1 MENDTIN
8 PVVILKGL
16 ALLTAIPVVAMA
28 LWGEYFWRYIEE
40 IKEEP
45 SEIEPQDEIQK
56 IRLATLVAL
65 MLQMFLFLAA
75 TEIRKIYPLITTG
88 LFTTVTFIHLWQ
100 QSSMEQR
107 LKACFKSN
115 IETTRPLLQAV
126 RTFFWVTVPG
136 LIYVGIVV
144 FSVTFFIALAQVSH
158 LQAPWNITL
167 ILAGLSVGVLGG
179 LATSFALG
187 PIQIRKMFPSA
198 PLSDDVIRTEIESH
212 FKERALNIPG
222 LWTIHLQGVQ
232 SHNVMIAGF
241 KGGQGIL
248 RPALFISEPLLGLL
262 TPAELKAI
270 ILHEI
275 AHIQLNHL
283 KNRFLLSAGLILSS
297 SILAGALALLCH
309 FIFPGSSISSWV
321 ALITLMICFGAAI
334 KAIEH
339 QGILHEVEADIHA
352 VTSGARIEDLE
363 SALYKLDELNQVNPR
378 GTHLLHTE
386 SRIRIL
392 RDHFSSKTHQNLGS
406 ESKTRNA
413 A

>member
-1 MENDTIN
+1 METDTIN

-16 ALLTAIPVVAMA
+16 ALLTAIPIVAMA
-28 LWGEYFWRYIEE
+28 LWGEYFSRYIEE
-40 IKEEP
+40 INEDP

-75 TEIRKIYPLITTG
+75 TEIRKTYPLITTG
-88 LFTTVTFIHLWQ
+88 LFTTVTLIHLWQ

-107 LKACFKSN
+107 LKTHFKSN
-115 IETTRPLLQAV
+115 IETSKPFIQTV
-126 RTFFWVTVPG
+126 RTFFWVTAPG
-136 LIYVGIVV
+136 IIYVAIVV
-144 FSVTFFIALAQVSH
+144 FSVSFFIALAQVNH
-158 LQAPWNITL
+158 LHTPWNITL
-167 ILAGLSVGVLGG
+167 ILTGLSVGVLGG

-187 PIQIRKMFPSA
+187 PLQIRKMFPST

-212 FKERALNIPG
+212 FKERALSIPG
-222 LWTIHLQGVQ
+222 LWVINLEGVQ

-241 KGGQGIL
+241 KEGRGFL
-248 RPALFISEPLLGLL
+248 KPALFISEPLLGLL

-275 AHIQLNHL
+275 AHIQLGHL
-283 KNRFLLSAGLILSS
+283 KNRFLLSSGLILSS
-297 SILAGALALLCH
+297 SILSGALALLCH
-309 FIFPGSSISSWV
+309 FAFPGSSFSSWV
-321 ALITLMICFGAAI
+321 ALITLIACFSAAI
-334 KAIEH
+334 KTIEH
-339 QGILHEVEADIHA
+339 QGILHEIEADIRA

-363 SALYKLDELNQVNPR
+363 SALYKLDELNQVNSR
-378 GTHLLHTE
+378 GNHQLHTE

-392 RDHFSSKTHQNLGS
+392 KDHFSKNIHPNIRS
-406 ESKTRNA
+406 ESETRNA